1 DRGGAAMT
9 RPASPFAAPP
19 PKKVRI
25 RPRKDPVTRDLA
37 AYLAKRDGR
46 CAMVKIRADHVCDG
60 PSEIDHV
67 RASGGLGLRSP
78 STKANTV
85 RLCRWAHLTKTYLGR
100 VIRPLLLDYIE
111 RMGDAA

>member
-1 DRGGAAMT
+1 MK
-9 RPASPFAAPP
+9 RPSSPFAPPP

-37 AYLAKRDGR
+37 DYLARRDGR
-46 CAMVKIRADHVCDG
+46 CAMAKIRADHVCDG

-78 STKANTV
+78 STEANTV
-85 RLCRWAHLTKTYLGR
+85 RLCRWGHRLKTEHGR
-100 VIRPLLLDYIE
+100 VWRPLLLRYIE

>member
-1 DRGGAAMT
+1 MT
-9 RPASPFAAPP
+9 RPSGPFAAPP
-19 PKKVRI
+19 KKRVKI
-25 RPRKDPVTRDLA
+25 KPRRDPVTPELY
-37 AYLAKRDGR
+37 AYLERRDGR
-46 CAMVKIRADHVCDG
+46 CAMAKIRGDHVCDG

-85 RLCRWAHLTKTYLGR
+85 RLCRWAHLTKTYHGR